1 MTISF
6 SLLLNRRIN
15 LEKKQEK
22 SPFRNYNIPVFRDL
36 PILVFFF
43 SNWWKSYTLRWK
55 YAHRISILDIEKK
68 KLGRE
73 ITCIKLSISRNSVL
87 IN

>member
-22 SPFRNYNIPVFRDL
+22 SPFPNYNIPVFRDL
-36 PILVFFF
+36 PILVFFLELVE
-43 SNWWKSYTLRWK
+43 KLHIEK
-55 YAHRISILDIEKK
+55 KAHRISILDIEKK

>member
-22 SPFRNYNIPVFRDL
+22 SPFPNYNIPVFRDL

-43 SNWWKSYTLRWK
+43 LELVEKLHTEK
-55 YAHRISILDIEKK
+55 KAHRISILDIEKK

>member
-22 SPFRNYNIPVFRDL
+22 SPFPNYNIPVFRDL
-36 PILVFFF
+36 PILVFFLELVEKLHTEMEVLT
-43 SNWWKSYTLRWK
+43 SNFYFGYRE
-55 YAHRISILDIEKK
+55 EK
-68 KLGRE
+68 GR
-73 ITCIKLSISRNSVL
+73 S
-87 IN
+87 